1 MDGREALNPG
11 TKLRFANREGG
22 AVSYVVSREIGRGG
36 SCIVYDASYTDNLGN
51 DKLVRIKECYPHA
64 LHLTRGTDGTLS
76 ANEKEAALFE
86 ARKNE
91 FIEAYQRNHN
101 LFSLPVLTN
110 SVNFTSDIYPGNGSV
125 YIVSSFANSETLME
139 HKCASLK
146 ECVSLLVSTG
156 KVLQQIHEAGYLYLD
171 LKPENILTLH
181 GSTAHVQ
188 LFDFDSMVSREALRD
203 AIRNHDI
210 SAIRTSY
217 TRGFAPLEQQTGKL
231 KRLGP
236 HSDVFSLGAVL
247 FYALWGH
254 TPDAFDCAAGAFYD
268 FQSMAFSAS
277 YQDRLYRALTDFFH
291 HTLASFTGDR
301 YATMADAVA
310 QLEII
315 AGLSDETRP
324 WLYSTPLDAPT
335 FFTGRET
342 ELTDLETLLRTS
354 GQHVFNLHG
363 MSGIG
368 KSTLV
373 REYLARH
380 RSEYDAVLFLYD
392 DGDGEA
398 MLLNDRL
405 IHINTVTRLAEESSE
420 AYLSRKLDALKKL
433 CADQNILVVVDNFTP
448 EHLDGMA
455 PLLSLE
461 WTVLLISRVELPDGL
476 YPSVG
481 LEGLSLVH
489 LARLFERYAHCD
501 LESGAD
507 RAAFLTIARHVD
519 GHTLLVELLAR
530 QIARNYLTITE
541 AAALTQQ
548 YGFTHL
554 SEGRVDYV
562 RDHRTVRASLEVILR
577 RLLEM
582 DQYTGSERCVMKLLS
597 LFDAP
602 GIPAGLFRELSGI
615 RSMDTINTL
624 EDSGWLKVEHNNLY
638 LHPVLREYV
647 QGWPWSGNE
656 DYLTSAEALMERLC
670 TRIQPAGRTPDAD
683 KQFPEDY
690 KFLLLLLNLARQV
703 IDHIDVETPAGQRLR
718 FRLAMDAPVDQ
729 DERMLRDILY
739 LLEHPDYL
747 DSDSILRLYQYAAAL
762 FFRLHYVDD
771 AFDMMNAME
780 GYLSEHPSDHYLS
793 VYHDTMGNMLH
804 DVNEYDEC
812 RRQQDLAIE
821 AAQRS
826 HHPETERQLANCLL
840 DKAMTLV
847 DLNLEPDTCGRLLA
861 EAMPLI
867 RRCCGE
873 YDSERYHALC
883 IGAMYHARM
892 TGNRSKALALLDEA
906 TRIADMARDSTMA
919 YVDHLLDEVA
929 IIHDE
934 LGNHDEAMAAIR
946 EAIRLCDENGDIPTY
961 RRKRFEAYRLMAFIY
976 SLMGDYVKSAE
987 IYDEMEN
994 FREDALF
1001 DYGEDEPICPPD
1013 VREKARQQNNEA

>member
-11 TKLRFANREGG
+11 TILRFANHEGG
-22 AVSYVVSREIGRGG
+22 AVSYVIRKEIGRGG

-51 DKLVRIKECYPHA
+51 DKLVRIKECHPHA
-64 LHLTRGTDGTLS
+64 LHLTRQPDGALS
-76 ANEKEAALFE
+76 ANEKEITVFE
-86 ARKNE
+86 ARKKG
-91 FIEAYQRNHN
+91 FIEAYRHNHN
-101 LFSLPVLTN
+101 LFSLSALTN
-110 SVNFTSDIYPGNGSV
+110 SVNYASDIYTGYGTV
-125 YIVSSFANSETLME
+125 YIVSVFANSETLME
-139 HKCASLK
+139 YKCSSLK
-146 ECVSLLVSTG
+146 ECISLLVSTG
-156 KVLQQIHEAGYLYLD
+156 KVLQRIHEAGYLYLD

-181 GSTAHVQ
+181 GSTDHVQ
-188 LFDFDSMVSREALRD
+188 LFDFDAMVSSEALRE
-203 AIRNHDI
+203 AIISHDI
-210 SAIRTSY
+210 SAIRASY

-231 KRLGP
+231 RRLGP

-247 FYALWGH
+247 FYTLWGH
-254 TPDAFDCAAGAFYD
+254 TPDAFDCAAGAVYD
-268 FQSMAFSAS
+268 YESVAFSAV
-277 YQDRLYRALTDFFH
+277 YQDRLYRALSDFFH

-301 YATMADAVA
+301 YATMAEAVA

-324 WLYSTPLDAPT
+324 WLYSTPLDAPA

-342 ELTDLETLLRTS
+342 ELNDLETLLKTS
-354 GQHVFNLHG
+354 GQHVFSLYG
-363 MSGIG
+363 MGGIG
-368 KSTLV
+368 KSTLA

-380 RSEYDAVLFLYD
+380 RSEYNAVLFLHD
-392 DGDGEA
+392 DGDPEA

-405 IHINTVTRLAEESSE
+405 IHVNTVTRMAEESPE
-420 AYLSRKLDALKKL
+420 TYLPRKLDALKKL
-433 CADQNILVVVDNFTP
+433 CAGQNILVIVDNFTP
-448 EHLDGMA
+448 EHLEGMA
-455 PLLSLE
+455 PLLSIG

-476 YPSVG
+476 YPTMG
-481 LEGLSLVH
+481 LKGLSLDH

-501 LESGAD
+501 LQSD
-507 RAAFLTIARHVD
+507 VDKAAFQTIARHVD
-519 GHTLLVELLAR
+519 GHTLLVELLGR
-530 QIARNYLTITE
+530 QVARNYLTITE

-548 YGFTHL
+548 CGFTHL

-562 RDHRTVRASLEVILR
+562 RDHRTVRASLEAILG

-582 DQYTGSERCVMKLLS
+582 DRYTGSERCVMKLLS

-615 RSMDTINTL
+615 RSMDTINNL

-647 QGWPWSGNE
+647 QGWPWFGDA

-670 TRIQPAGRTPDAD
+670 TRIQPAGRTRDAD

-690 KFLLLLLNLARQV
+690 KPLLLLLNLARQV
-703 IDHIDVETPAGQRLR
+703 LDHIDVETPAGQRLR

-729 DERMLRDILY
+729 DESMLRDILY
-739 LLEHPDYL
+739 LLEHPDHL

-762 FFRLHYVDD
+762 FFRLHDVDD
-771 AFDMMNAME
+771 AFEMMEAME
-780 GYLSEHPSDHYLS
+780 DYLAEHPSDHYLS
-793 VYHDTMGNMLH
+793 VYHDTLGNMLH
-804 DVNEYDEC
+804 DINEYDEC
-812 RRQQDLAIE
+812 LRQQDLAIE
-821 AAQRS
+821 AARRS
-826 HHPETERQLANCLL
+826 GHPEAERQLVNCLL
-840 DKAMTLV
+840 DRAMTLV
-847 DLNLEPDTCGRLLA
+847 DLNLEPDTCGMLLE

-873 YDSERYHALC
+873 YDSERYQALC

-906 TRIADMARDSTMA
+906 TRIADVSRDSTMA

-929 IIHDE
+929 VIQEE
-934 LGNHDEAMAAIR
+934 LGNHDEAMDAIM

-961 RRKRFEAYRLMAFIY
+961 RRKRFEACRLMAFLH

-994 FREDALF
+994 FREDSPF

-1013 VREKARQQNNEA
+1013 VREKARQQSNES

>member
-11 TKLRFANREGG
+11 TILRFANREGG
-22 AVSYVVSREIGRGG
+22 AVSYVVQKEIGRGG

-76 ANEKEAALFE
+76 ADEKEAALFE
-86 ARKNE
+86 SRKIG
-91 FIEAYQRNHN
+91 FIEAYQQNHN
-101 LFSLPVLTN
+101 LFSLPALTN
-110 SVNFTSDIYPGNGSV
+110 SVNFTSDIYPGNGTV

-139 HKCASLK
+139 HRCASLK

-156 KVLQQIHEAGYLYLD
+156 KVLKQIHEAGYLYLD

-181 GSTAHVQ
+181 GSTDHVQ
-188 LFDFDSMVSREALRD
+188 LFDFDSMVSSEALRE

-231 KRLGP
+231 RRLGP

-254 TPDAFDCAAGAFYD
+254 TPDAFDCTAEAVYD
-268 FQSMAFSAS
+268 FESMAFSAT
-277 YQDRLYRALTDFFH
+277 YQDRLFRALTDFFH

-301 YATMADAVA
+301 YATMAEAVA

-335 FFTGRET
+335 FFTGRDT
-342 ELTDLETLLRTS
+342 ELNDLEALLKTS

-363 MSGIG
+363 MGGIG

-433 CADQNILVVVDNFTP
+433 FAVQSILVIVDNFAP

-461 WTVLLISRVELPDGL
+461 WTVLLISRIELPVGL
-476 YPSVG
+476 YPSMG
-481 LEGLSLVH
+481 LEGLSLAH

-501 LESGAD
+501 LESDAD
-507 RAAFLTIARHVD
+507 RVAFQTIARHVD

-530 QIARNYLTITE
+530 QVARNYLTITE
-541 AAALTQQ
+541 AAALTRQ

-562 RDHRTVRASLEVILR
+562 RDHRTVRASLEVILG

-683 KQFPEDY
+683 KQFLVDY
-690 KFLLLLLNLARQV
+690 KPLLLLLNLARQV
-703 IDHIDVETPAGQRLR
+703 LDHIDVETPAGQRLR

-729 DERMLRDILY
+729 DERMLKDILY
-739 LLEHPDYL
+739 LLKRPDYL

-771 AFDMMNAME
+771 AFEMMDAME
-780 GYLSEHPSDHYLS
+780 DYLSEHPSDHYLS
-793 VYHDTMGNMLH
+793 VYHDTLGNMLH
-804 DVNEYDEC
+804 DVNEYDAC

-821 AAQRS
+821 AARRS
-826 HHPETERQLANCLL
+826 HHPEAERQLTNCLL

-847 DLNLEPDTCGRLLA
+847 DLNLEPDTCGLLLE

-906 TRIADMARDSTMA
+906 TRIADVSRDSTMA

-934 LGNHDEAMAAIR
+934 FGDHDEAMDAIM

-976 SLMGDYVKSAE
+976 SLMGDYVKSTE

-994 FREDALF
+994 FREDSPF

-1013 VREKARQQNNEA
+1013 VRERARQQNNES